1 MTPTTAPSRAERSG
15 RESSLPADLR
25 VLHVLDH
32 SLPLHSGYTFRT
44 QRILQAQRRRGWN
57 PVAVTSPKHE
67 ESWRRPI
74 DPVETIDGF
83 RFYRSGAV
91 PRSTVP
97 IVGEL
102 RLIET
107 MKRRIAEAIRIE
119 RPHVIHAH
127 SPVLNAIAALR
138 AGRPHG
144 LPVVYEI
151 RAFWEDAA
159 VDHGTYT
166 AGSWKYRLVRALET
180 DTCRRADGVAV
191 ICRGLEEDL
200 VARGIDRSKFVVIYN
215 GVDPDETRIGQP
227 DPEYREAWGLAGK
240 RVIGFIGSF
249 YRYEGL
255 DLLIEAVARLRRERE
270 DVVLL
275 LVGGGEA
282 REDLEER
289 VKTLGIESAVI
300 VTGRIPHERIAG
312 VYALVDVL
320 AYPRK
325 SMRLTELVT
334 PLKPLESMAM
344 GKAFVASD
352 VGGHREL
359 VRDGETGVLFPAGDV
374 GALTAAL
381 ARLLDDSVL
390 RRAIESRQVPWVR
403 EHHSWERTTA
413 PYGDLY
419 ARALARRI
427 R

>member
-1 MTPTTAPSRAERSG
+1 MTRPRSTAEEAATPRAP
-15 RESSLPADLR
+15 LPEGLR
-25 VLHVLDH
+25 ILHVLDH
-32 SLPLHSGYTFRT
+32 GLPLQSGYTFRT
-44 QRILQAQRRRGWN
+44 LRILQAQRRRGWE
-57 PVAVTSPKHE
+57 PFAVTSPKHE
-67 ESWRRPI
+67 ESWRRPTERI
-74 DPVETIDGF
+74 ETVEGY

-91 PRSTVP
+91 ARTRVP

-107 MKRRIAEAIRIE
+107 MKRRIEDAIQAE
-119 RPHVIHAH
+119 RPQVIHAH

-138 AGRPHG
+138 AGRRHG

-159 VDHGTYT
+159 VDHGTYA

-180 DTCRRADGVAV
+180 DACRRADGVAV
-191 ICRGLEEDL
+191 ICRGLQDDL

-215 GVDPDETRIGQP
+215 GIDPDETRIAPP
-227 DPEYREAWGLAGK
+227 DEEGRATWGLAGK
-240 RVIGFIGSF
+240 RVIGFLGSF

-255 DLLIEAVARLRRERE
+255 DLLIEAVARLRRDRD

-282 REDLEER
+282 REDLQGR
-289 VKTLGIESAVI
+289 IRALGIEKHVI
-300 VTGRIPHERIAG
+300 VTGRVPHERIPG
-312 VYALVDVL
+312 IYGLVDVL

-334 PLKPLESMAM
+334 PLKPLEAMAM
-344 GKAFVASD
+344 GKVFVASD

-374 GALTAAL
+374 DALTRSL
-381 ARLLDDSVL
+381 ARLLDDATL
-390 RRAIESRQVPWVR
+390 RRAIETRQVPWVR
-403 EHHSWERTTA
+403 EHHTWDRTTE
-413 PYGDLY
+413 PYGSLY
-419 ARALARRI
+419 ARALAGRSR
-427 R
+427 

>member
-1 MTPTTAPSRAERSG
+1 MSPPDAAPGRSAVPCA
-15 RESSLPADLR
+15 LPDPLR
-25 VLHVLDH
+25 ILHVLDH
-32 SLPLHSGYTFRT
+32 SLPLQSGYTFRT
-44 QRILQAQRRRGWN
+44 VRILASQRRRGWE

-67 ESWRRPI
+67 ESWRRPV
-74 DPVETIDGF
+74 DPTETVEGY

-91 PRSTVP
+91 PRSRVP
-97 IVGEL
+97 IAGEL
-102 RLIET
+102 RLIEVL
-107 MKRRIAEAIRIE
+107 KRRIEEAIRTE
-119 RPHVIHAH
+119 RPHILHAH

-138 AGRPHG
+138 AGRRHG

-159 VDHGTYT
+159 VDHGTYA

-180 DTCRRADGVAV
+180 DACRRADGVAV

-200 VARGIDRSKFVVIYN
+200 VARGIDRSKFAVIYN
-215 GVDPDETRIGQP
+215 GVDPDETRIAGP
-227 DPEYREAWGLAGK
+227 DTEYREAWKVAGK
-240 RVIGFIGSF
+240 RVVGFIGSF

-289 VKTLGIESAVI
+289 VKTLGIESSVV
-300 VTGRIPHERIAG
+300 VTGRVPHERIPG

-334 PLKPLESMAM
+334 PLKPLEAMAM
-344 GKAFVASD
+344 GKVFVASD

-359 VRDGETGVLFPAGDV
+359 VRDGETGILVPAGDV
-374 GALTAAL
+374 NALTAAL
-381 ARLLDDSVL
+381 SKLLDDPAL
-390 RRAIESRQVPWVR
+390 RREIESRQVSWVR
-403 EHHSWERTTA
+403 EHHSWDRTTA
-413 PYGDLY
+413 PYVDLY
-419 ARALARRI
+419 ARALARR
-427 R
+427 